1 MAGLDIPDIAAANA
15 ATAAALKGH
24 GMLKGDKGDKGD
36 PGPKGD
42 KGDDGTGIKSVE
54 INSSNHLIVTYDDD
68 TTEDA
73 GGIGVGSDV
82 EANPTTTGT
91 EAHLDSI
98 EIDGVPFIN
107 AKLDADL
114 ATVNRGG
121 VNLFDIN
128 NSKSNW
134 KPTAASG
141 AAYSDGATS
150 NNSYTTNLIPANK
163 TDKSKF
169 KINFSSTPSYYR
181 TFFYDSNQLWKGGA
195 NNLQQDEDGLY
206 YIDLSSSSV
215 GAFTQICLVFTT
227 TNASM
232 YSNLVVTDYDSFGD
246 AKTIINDL
254 YLSDKNVAMAK
265 KRLGIPEISDN
276 VLEGKKWAVAG
287 DSFTEGGWSRGEAPL
302 IQSGKYAGQK
312 AVYPYL
318 IGNRNN
324 MTIQN
329 IFRAG
334 RTLAHPSDDSFTN
347 TFADNYQSIDAD
359 ADYLT
364 IYLGINDSHH
374 RPNAYGSDGEDT
386 TGEITLGTIN
396 DNTTATFYGAWNVI
410 LTWLITN
417 RPNLKIGII
426 ASNACETDDYRT
438 ATIAIAKKYG
448 IPYIDLNGDERT
460 PCMIRST
467 NAEVE
472 SDIKTLRTNNWRIS
486 STNSHPNEAC
496 HVYESTII
504 ENFLRS
510 L

>member
-1 MAGLDIPDIAAANA
+1 MADKLSSVTRAVTEGSLKQYIEETLAGAG
-15 ATAAALKGH
+15 ALKGI
-24 GMLKGDKGDKGD
+24 
-36 PGPKGD
+36 
-42 KGDDGTGIKSVE
+42 GIESTEV
-54 INSSNHLIVTYDDD
+54 INNHLIITYDDGS
-68 TTEDA
+68 TEDA
-73 GGIGVGSDV
+73 GVIEGGGSDV

-91 EAHLDSI
+91 EAHLDAI

-114 ATVNRGG
+114 ATVTKGG

-128 NSKSNW
+128 TSKANW
-134 KPTAASG
+134 KPSSSSG
-141 AAYSDGATS
+141 ATYSDGSEST
-150 NNSYTTNLIPANK
+150 NSYTTNLISANK
-163 TDKSKF
+163 SDKSKF
-169 KINFSSTPSYYR
+169 KINFSSQPSYFR
-181 TFFYDSNQLWKGGA
+181 TFFYTSEQVFKGGT
-195 NNLQQDEDGLY
+195 NNLQQDSDGLY
-206 YIDLSSSSV
+206 YIDISSSSV
-215 GAFTQICLVFTT
+215 SGFAYICLVFTT
-227 TNASM
+227 TDASM
-232 YSNLVVTDYDSFGD
+232 YSNLVITDYATFGD

-265 KRLGIPEISDN
+265 ERLGIPNISDN

-287 DSFTEGGWSRGEAPL
+287 DSFTEGGWASGQAPL
-302 IQSGKYAGQK
+302 IPDGKYAGQK
-312 AVYPYL
+312 KVYPYI

-329 IFRAG
+329 IFKAG

-347 TFADNYQSIDAD
+347 TFADNYQNIDAD

-374 RPNAYGSDGEDT
+374 RPNAFGSDGEDT
-386 TGEITLGTIN
+386 TGEITLGTIT

-410 LTWLITN
+410 LTWMITN

-426 ASNACETDDYRT
+426 ASNACETDDYRV

-467 NAEVE
+467 NAEVA

-486 STNSHPNEAC
+486 SSNSHPNEAC

-504 ENFLRS
+504 ENFLRT

>member
-1 MAGLDIPDIAAANA
+1 MADSFDGLLAIGASNSYAKKIA
-15 ATAAALKGH
+15 KGI
-24 GMLKGDKGDKGD
+24 
-36 PGPKGD
+36 
-42 KGDDGTGIKSVE
+42 GIKKTEVDD
-54 INSSNHLIVTYDDD
+54 NNHLIITYDDNS
-68 TTEDA
+68 TEDA
-73 GGIGVGSDV
+73 GEIGVGSDV

-141 AAYSDGATS
+141 AAYSDGAAS

-181 TFFYDSNQLWKGGA
+181 TFFYDFNQVWKGGT

-206 YIDLSSSSV
+206 YIDISSSSV
-215 GAFTQICLVFTT
+215 SGFAYICLVFTT
-227 TNASM
+227 TDASM
-232 YSNLVVTDYDSFGD
+232 FSNLVVTDYATFGE
-246 AKTIINDL
+246 AKTIIKDL

-265 KRLGIPEISDN
+265 ERLGISDISDN

-287 DSFTEGGWSRGEAPL
+287 DSFTEGGWASGQAPL